1 VAPSAAY
8 EWVGSGLPTY
18 LTFYPAIM
26 VVALLA
32 GIGPGLLATALADAA
47 VDYWIL
53 PPIGQFTIA
62 SPIDRL
68 GLVIFT
74 GMGVFMSLVAEF
86 YRRNRDKEGRRLRPR
101 GGRTR
106 EPGAA
111 GDICGGY
118 F

>member
-62 SPIDRL
+62 SPIDRP
-68 GLVIFT
+68 GT
-74 GMGVFMSLVAEF
+74 GDL
-86 YRRNRDKEGRRLRPR
+86 YRHGRV
-101 GGRTR
+101 
-106 EPGAA
+106 EPGR
-111 GDICGGY
+111 
-118 F
+118 